1 MLYAGVA
8 IAREIPSTSL
18 RAGSSLRLKNGYA
31 QDDAS
36 ELKVR
41 TKSEAAPLPLLRL
54 DGLRLAE
61 GYNIRVP
68 EEDPQHEHSHKH
80 QRHAI
85 YATETTGLLV
95 IAFLLL
101 ILTVLRYWHDIH
113 WSLR

>member
-1 MLYAGVA
+1 MKSCPSQSLPRMQPAGF
-8 IAREIPSTSL
+8 
-18 RAGSSLRLKNGYA
+18 G
-31 QDDAS
+31 
-36 ELKVR
+36 
-41 TKSEAAPLPLLRL
+41 LL
-54 DGLRLAE
+54 E

-68 EEDPQHEHSHKH
+68 EDDPQHEHSRKH

-101 ILTVLRYWHDIH
+101 VLTVLRYWHDIH